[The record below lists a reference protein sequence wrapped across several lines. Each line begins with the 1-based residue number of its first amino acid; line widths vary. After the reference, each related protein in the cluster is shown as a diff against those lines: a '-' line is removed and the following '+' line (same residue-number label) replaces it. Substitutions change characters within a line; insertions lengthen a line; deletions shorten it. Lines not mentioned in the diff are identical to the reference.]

1 MAGRT
6 LSEGQLEELEHR
18 GFLVVPALLDRGL
31 AARACEFVDALVGS
45 APPAPGV
52 VGLER
57 VPEERGQPGP
67 WPAEGDRR
75 PVITSNGWKHSI
87 QHPICDSDYPGFAGI
102 MAELLTPFVALN
114 QQLLRGGGPDESGG
128 LKLMQQFFRRTDV
141 SPPPHHGCHDP
152 WVEPRSWHMVRRLLF
167 ALRLPTPPAVP
178 CCFCVTCCGGAAGS
192 RLLALPL
199 RRPNLVRQA
208 AAPDVLPLVS
218 S

>member
-1 MAGRT
+1 MHPYTGHPLAGAPLERIMAGRT
-6 LSEGQLEELEHR
+6 LSEGQLEELEQR
-18 GFLVVPALLDRGL
+18 GFLVVPALLDRDL
-31 AARACEFVDALVGS
+31 AAHACQFVDALVGS

-57 VPEERGQPGP
+57 VPDERGQPGP

-75 PVITSNGWKHSI
+75 PVITSNGSKHSI

-102 MAELLTPFVALN
+102 MAELLGPFVALN
-114 QQLLRGGGPDESGG
+114 RQLLRGGGPDESGG

-167 ALRLPTPPAVP
+167 ALRPHP
-178 CCFCVTCCGGAAGS
+178 
-192 RLLALPL
+192 R
-199 RRPNLVRQA
+199 
-208 AAPDVLPLVS
+208 APS
-218 S
+218 A